1 MGTRAKWNWGVCGL
15 CLALT
20 CVQVWGQS
28 GAPSA
33 LAKNADEIVAT
44 YRKIIV
50 LMNGASALDP
60 GVRERATT
68 AGQVLFQQNEERLAD
83 LEAGLTKSLA
93 NGETASTEAF
103 LNQVEHDADY
113 RDADKLVFRDTLDGL
128 SAAMASTPNAPL
140 RVRIQDD
147 LTALEQIQKL
157 YQKEIGEILGNLQT
171 RGMVVHREAWESYV
185 SFLQQKYTRE
195 KILKEVEGM
204 LPPAESR
211 GGGTKKPASGE
222 VFGTDLPAKTLV
234 LTFDDGPH
242 PRYTDQIL
250 EILKKY
256 GLKAVFFQVGRNLG
270 PETTDANPEADSDCG
285 GQRTDFGTRIVTWKS
300 QL

>member
-1 MGTRAKWNWGVCGL
+1 
-15 CLALT
+15 
-20 CVQVWGQS
+20 
-28 GAPSA
+28 
-33 LAKNADEIVAT
+33 
-44 YRKIIV
+44 
-50 LMNGASALDP
+50 
-60 GVRERATT
+60 
-68 AGQVLFQQNEERLAD
+68 
-83 LEAGLTKSLA
+83 
-93 NGETASTEAF
+93 
-103 LNQVEHDADY
+103 
-113 RDADKLVFRDTLDGL
+113 
-128 SAAMASTPNAPL
+128 TPNAPL

-147 LTALEQIQKL
+147 LTALGQIENL

-171 RGMVVHREAWESYV
+171 RGMVVHREAWERYV

-211 GGGTKKPASGE
+211 GAGTKKPANGE

-256 GLKAVFFQVGRNLG
+256 G
-270 PETTDANPEADSDCG
+270 
-285 GQRTDFGTRIVTWKS
+285 
-300 QL
+300 